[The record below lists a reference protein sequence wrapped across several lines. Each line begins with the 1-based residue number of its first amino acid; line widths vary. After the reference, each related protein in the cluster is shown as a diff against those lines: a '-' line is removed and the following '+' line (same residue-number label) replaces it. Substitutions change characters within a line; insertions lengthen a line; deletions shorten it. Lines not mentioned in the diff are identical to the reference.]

1 MACCAKLSQEGYG
14 QVCVDDPLVADKSS
28 GTGLVG
34 PGPRAFLQ
42 AMKRRSGAA
51 IQFHLRP
58 AGGSSELHF
67 GRLDTGMETAP
78 AYTSTWILENW

>member
-1 MACCAKLSQEGYG
+1 MGEDIKIIAANLF
-14 QVCVDDPLVADKSS
+14 P
-28 GTGLVG
+28 
-34 PGPRAFLQ
+34 FLI
-42 AMKRRSGAA
+42 GAA

-78 AYTSTWILENW
+78 AYTSTLILENW